1 MSTSDVSQE
10 DLEKVAEELGNKLG
24 FYLASAPWP
33 DEVKSAWAAL
43 LEHMSI
49 EEITEF
55 SEIMEHMY
63 ADAMTSDIDDEFK
76 KEAEKLRKDEQEKIK
91 ELDALYTSIKQ
102 RLSI

>member
-33 DEVKSAWAAL
+33 DDVKSAWAAL

-63 ADAMTSDIDDEFK
+63 ADAMTSEIDDVFK
-76 KEAEKLRKDEQEKIK
+76 KEAERLRKEDQEKLK
-91 ELDALYTSIKQ
+91 ELDMLYTRIKQ
-102 RLSI
+102 RISI